1 MTDLPFSQAAFDLCI
16 AAEGCSTTPDWP
28 GGASGV
34 TIGYGYDLGY
44 NTEDDL
50 RLEWGDLPSAVL
62 DRLAAM
68 IGLIGSNAHAM
79 IYSFR
84 DVIIPQAM
92 CIRVFEETSWPKAGR
107 QMLTVFDAM
116 ALPPDCFGALQ
127 SLVYNRGTSLVG
139 DRRREMAQI
148 AKALPT
154 HPELVPDLIRS
165 MTRLWVGQNLDGLIT
180 RRNDEAALFKAALT
194 VLEDVA
200 CVGTGPA

>member
-44 NTEDDL
+44 NTEVDL
-50 RLEWGDLPSAVL
+50 RLEWGFLPSETI
-62 DRLAAM
+62 DRLASV
-68 IGLIGSNAHAM
+68 IGLTGDNAHAT
-79 IYSFR
+79 IYGLRNIRLSPVDCAFVFR
-84 DVIIPQAM
+84 
-92 CIRVFEETSWPKAGR
+92 RTSWPKAGH

-165 MTRLWVGQNLDGLIT
+165 MARLWVGLNLDGLIT
-180 RRNDEAALFKAALT
+180 RRNDEAALFKAALA
-194 VLEDVA
+194 VLEDAA